1 MPPRWLTRLPRPDL
15 LSLRGRSGLSFNL
28 IYCHHCCSTYALCTY
43 GTQRRL
49 KYHHSVTVYLH
60 LTYCGKVSRFNKCLT
75 SVCAANHF
83 PPLFERD
90 IHSRQSCH
98 TSPYF
103 GEGRWQQAVLP
114 HILFSKRACTVMYPI
129 SQNERN
135 KKLEYNTHNYQKP
148 MHPIHS

>member
-1 MPPRWLTRLPRPDL
+1 MTRLPRPDL
-15 LSLRGRSGLSFNL
+15 LSLRGRSGLLFHW
-28 IYCHHCCSTYALCTY
+28 IHCYHCCINSNYALCTY

-49 KYHHSVTVYLH
+49 KYNHSVTVYLY

-75 SVCAANHF
+75 SVCAANNF

-103 GEGRWQQAVLP
+103 SRRTFTASSTATHLLIFEKGMHSNV
-114 HILFSKRACTVMYPI
+114 PI
-129 SQNERN
+129 IQKERN
-135 KKLEYNTHNYQKP
+135 KKLEYNTHHYQKP
-148 MHPIHS
+148 MHPTPS